1 MSALRHERYAA
12 LHGTKSRNRM
22 SRPRGQRV
30 TVRDLAA
37 ETGVS
42 IATVSRVLNNQANVA
57 PDTRELVQRAVE
69 RLSGQ
74 TAGPRTVQDR
84 ATQGAV
90 YLRCPYLLT
99 DYFGLIVSS
108 IAETLELH
116 DRPVLLNAG
125 EAAQRTE
132 VLPALASRPGIGGAI
147 IVLPPEPSE
156 QLVDLRSRGF
166 PFVVVDPRAPMPRDI
181 AAVSAAHFAGARSIS
196 THLVELGHRRIG
208 VMAGPH
214 NWLASD
220 ARLAGHAS
228 ALANV
233 GVLPDPALVRSGEPT
248 TQYGYHAAGE
258 LLDLPAPPTA
268 LIGFNDKVAVG
279 ALAAAAQRG
288 LRVPQDLSV
297 VGFDDID
304 LAQATRPLLTTVRQP
319 LQEMGRLAVSLLIRL
334 MERQRL
340 DALHIELATEIVIR
354 DSTAPASPR

>member
-1 MSALRHERYAA
+1 
-12 LHGTKSRNRM
+12 M
-22 SRPRGQRV
+22 SRQRSQRA

-42 IATVSRVLNNQANVA
+42 IATVSRVLNNHPHVA
-57 PDTRELVQRAVE
+57 PGTRDLVQRAVE
-69 RLSGQ
+69 RLNAQ
-74 TAGPRTVQDR
+74 VHGPPTVP
-84 ATQGAV
+84 ASVTQGAV

-116 DRPVLLNAG
+116 GKPLLLNAG
-125 EAAQRTE
+125 EAAQQE
-132 VLPALASRPGIGGAI
+132 VVLPTLASRPGLSGAI

-156 QLVDLRSRGF
+156 QLVALRARGF
-166 PFVVVDPRAPMPRDI
+166 AFVVVDPRAPMPRDI
-181 AAVSAAHFAGARSIS
+181 AAVSAAHFAGARSI
-196 THLVELGHRRIG
+196 TRHLVDLGHRRVG
-208 VMAGPH
+208 VIAGPH
-214 NWLASD
+214 NWLASE

-233 GVLPDPALVRSGEPT
+233 GVLPDTELVRSGGAT
-248 TQYGYHAAGE
+248 AQFGYQAAGE
-258 LLDLPAPPTA
+258 LLDLPQRPTA

-288 LRVPQDLSV
+288 LRVPEELSIA
-297 VGFDDID
+297 GFDDID

-340 DALHIELATEIVIR
+340 DALHVELATELVVR
-354 DSTAPASPR
+354 DSTGPAPQR

>member
-1 MSALRHERYAA
+1 MSGVR
-12 LHGTKSRNRM
+12 S
-22 SRPRGQRV
+22 QRV

-57 PDTRELVQRAVE
+57 PHTRELVQAAAQ

-74 TAGPRTVQDR
+74 APRPRTAQARV
-84 ATQGAV
+84 AQGAV

-116 DRPVLLNAG
+116 GRPVLLNAG
-125 EAAQRTE
+125 EAAQQAA
-132 VLPALASRPGIGGAI
+132 VLPTLASRPGISGAI

-156 QLVDLRSRGF
+156 QLVDLRARGF
-166 PFVVVDPRAPMPRDI
+166 PFVVVDPRVPMPRDI
-181 AAVSAAHFAGARSIS
+181 AAVSAAHFAGARSV
-196 THLVELGHRRIG
+196 TRHLVDLGHRRVG

-220 ARLAGHAS
+220 ARLAGHTS
-228 ALANV
+228 VLANV
-233 GVLPDPALVRSGEPT
+233 GVLPDPELIRSGEPT
-248 TQYGYHAAGE
+248 AQFGYHAAGE
-258 LLDLPAPPTA
+258 LLDLPRRPTA

-288 LRVPQDLSV
+288 LRVPEELSIA
-297 VGFDDID
+297 GFDDID

-334 MERQRL
+334 MERHRL
-340 DALHIELATEIVIR
+340 DALHVELATELVVR
-354 DSTAPASPR
+354 DSTGPAPRPLAT